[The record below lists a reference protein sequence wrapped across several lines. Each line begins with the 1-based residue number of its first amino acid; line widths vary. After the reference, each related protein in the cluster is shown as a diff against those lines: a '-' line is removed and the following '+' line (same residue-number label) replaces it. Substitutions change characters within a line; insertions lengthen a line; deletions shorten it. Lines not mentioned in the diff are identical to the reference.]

1 MKIRIASKNLIA
13 YDKTES
19 VLSSVFKDLFTA
31 VMLAFCVYISQG
43 STWWTFVSGLFFI
56 CFLFGK
62 VAYIARDRQTKF
74 ESWADFKA
82 WVDEQAAEEDKP

>member
-43 STWWTFVSGLFFI
+43 STRLSAKLP
-56 CFLFGK
+56 K
-62 VAYIARDRQTKF
+62 V
-74 ESWADFKA
+74 WL
-82 WVDEQAAEEDKP
+82 